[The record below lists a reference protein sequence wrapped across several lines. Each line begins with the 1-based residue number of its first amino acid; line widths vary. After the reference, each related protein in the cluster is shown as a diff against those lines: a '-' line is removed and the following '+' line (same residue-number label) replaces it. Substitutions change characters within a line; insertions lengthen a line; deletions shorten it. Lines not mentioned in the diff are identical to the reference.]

1 MENTGATLTGKASVD
16 KPWLQFYP
24 EALRNVEVPTI
35 TVETFLRAKN
45 PDENKIAFEY
55 YGNKIT
61 WKEFWGEVDKAAK
74 SLKILGFG
82 EGNRIPVFLQS
93 VPAHFILLIAAERIG
108 AAIICRDDIPEE
120 LCFAIRKSKSE
131 TAFVMDYTSKSDED
145 LFRATTP
152 MKRVIKVSPYDY
164 ADRKSVPDYVEKK
177 LHPDI
182 PVR

>member
-93 VPAHFILLIAAERIG
+93 VPAQNPMNLISAQQT
-108 AAIICRDDIPEE
+108 C
-120 LCFAIRKSKSE
+120 
-131 TAFVMDYTSKSDED
+131 
-145 LFRATTP
+145 
-152 MKRVIKVSPYDY
+152 MKQMNRLKPS
-164 ADRKSVPDYVEKK
+164 S
-177 LHPDI
+177 
-182 PVR
+182 

>member
-82 EGNRIPVFLQS
+82 EGNRIPVFLQ
-93 VPAHFILLIAAERIG
+93 IAY
-108 AAIICRDDIPEE
+108 
-120 LCFAIRKSKSE
+120 IRHSYITEAS
-131 TAFVMDYTSKSDED
+131 
-145 LFRATTP
+145 
-152 MKRVIKVSPYDY
+152 
-164 ADRKSVPDYVEKK
+164 
-177 LHPDI
+177 
-182 PVR
+182 